1 MFKVSKNY
9 CAAVAA
15 VQTTRGTRRLGGT
28 EGGGTPKAPIAPTAR
43 ALSRRKEG
51 AYMATTKKTRP
62 QAASITTLTIQ
73 EGDGPARTIRLPYAV
88 QVIFRPLPLTRRRAA

>member
-1 MFKVSKNY
+1 
-9 CAAVAA
+9 
-15 VQTTRGTRRLGGT
+15 
-28 EGGGTPKAPIAPTAR
+28 
-43 ALSRRKEG
+43 
-51 AYMATTKKTRP
+51 MATTKKTRP